1 MKATKF
7 ASLFGCLFLTV
18 VSIGELRA
26 VPNTM
31 ITGSASFMGG
41 TTASGA
47 SGVGTTTVSF
57 NNDWSFL
64 SGTGTYA
71 GIGSQAA
78 SFTSSF
84 MFTGDGNSVVLLS
97 APVTNFWSFTTMG
110 GTYRFDLAALTN
122 GHVEGAAMTFRG
134 TGTLFGTNLDATPA
148 TFSMDGTGTNFT
160 FQFVTNT
167 ANSTPDTGSTI
178 LLMIVG
184 LTGLFACRRRFER
197 QTLTAQTR
205 KN

>member
-1 MKATKF
+1 
-7 ASLFGCLFLTV
+7 
-18 VSIGELRA
+18 
-26 VPNTM
+26 M
-31 ITGSASFMGG
+31 ITGSASFMGS

-57 NNDWSFL
+57 NHDWSFL

-71 GIGSQAA
+71 GIGPQAT

-84 MFTGDGNSVVLLS
+84 IFTGDGNRVVLS
-97 APVTNFWSFTTMG
+97 APITNFWSFTTMA

-122 GHVEGAAMTFRG
+122 GHVEGAAMTFSG

-148 TFSMDGTGTNFT
+148 IFSMDGTGTNFT
-160 FQFVTNT
+160 FQFLTNI

-178 LLMIVG
+178 LLMIIG
-184 LTGLFACRRRFER
+184 LIGLFACRRRFER
-197 QTLTAQTR
+197 QTLTAQTG